1 MRADT
6 IICLTQNTTL
16 IKTNTYKVF
25 VKIRQNIEKI
35 QISKYG
41 PVCALLSQKVM
52 LRKIH
57 SNIKKHKKKTFKK
70 ADSQD
75 RRIES
80 PKYP

>member
-57 SNIKKHKKKTFKK
+57 SNIKKHKIKK
-70 ADSQD
+70 
-75 RRIES
+75 
-80 PKYP
+80 